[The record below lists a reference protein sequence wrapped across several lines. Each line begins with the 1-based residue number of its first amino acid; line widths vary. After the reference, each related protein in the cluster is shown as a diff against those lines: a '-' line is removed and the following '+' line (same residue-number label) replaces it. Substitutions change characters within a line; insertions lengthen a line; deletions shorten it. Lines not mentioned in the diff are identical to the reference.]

1 MGHNPGPNENWF
13 VAAKDEAAV
22 SGLSYGTSHEDEI
35 SREPKLASG
44 WWILPCAVGGLIECY
59 FAVQWVIAH
68 L

>member
-1 MGHNPGPNENWF
+1 MGHNSGPKENWF
-13 VAAKDEAAV
+13 VTAQDEAAV

-35 SREPKLASG
+35 SAEPVLASG

-59 FAVQWVIAH
+59 FVLPWILAH